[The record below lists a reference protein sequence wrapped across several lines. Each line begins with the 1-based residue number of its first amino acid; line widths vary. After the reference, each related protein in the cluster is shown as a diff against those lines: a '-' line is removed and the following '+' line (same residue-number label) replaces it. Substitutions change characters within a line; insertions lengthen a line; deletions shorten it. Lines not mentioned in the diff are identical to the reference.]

1 MLRSML
7 PIAICSQCEQRLRE
21 VSIAML
27 RHGADMQT
35 AIEQRQSGKP
45 TDEEREEYVGI
56 LVASFN
62 AAQSAWDLYR
72 EHLTRHGLLRV

>member
-1 MLRSML
+1 
-7 PIAICSQCEQRLRE
+7 
-21 VSIAML
+21 ML

-45 TDEEREEYVGI
+45 TDEEREKYVAI

-62 AAQSAWDLYR
+62 AAQSAWDVYR
-72 EHLTRHGLLRV
+72 EHLTRHGLPTE